1 MKKKFY
7 RRQVYIFALSLSIII
22 HAILFSLIINQPYF
36 LQSMILEDTEGKR
49 EKNEYDYI
57 ILVDNEAQP
66 EEKVNEETQFVSDR
80 NTSQY
85 GFNRPSST
93 IIPNNSVRGGQNY
106 QRANTPNNNQNNANI
121 KQSQY
126 GDVSIYS
133 PEKTETK
140 KEQKKVPSSFN
151 EASERALVFSSETGR
166 MQLGTR
172 AMDYYWYFKNIV
184 VKIGDMWRYTIP
196 NQAHYM
202 GLIRSD
208 DVEILLSI
216 DEEGKIEFVDY
227 LKRSSLGQQSLDNS
241 CMKAA
246 EYAGNVGTP
255 PETLMK
261 EYGENG
267 KIYIPFRF
275 IYQNFRNQY

>member
-1 MKKKFY
+1 MKKKFHG
-7 RRQVYIFALSLSIII
+7 RRDYIFALALSVII

-36 LQSMILEDTEGKR
+36 LQSMVLEEDEKKK
-49 EKNEYDYI
+49 EKNGYDYV
-57 ILVDNEAQP
+57 ILVDNEAPP
-66 EEKVNEETQFVSDR
+66 EEKVNEETQFVSER

-85 GFNRPSST
+85 GFNTPSST
-93 IIPNNSVRGGQNY
+93 IIPNNSVMGGQNH
-106 QRANTPNNNQNNANI
+106 QKPNTPNNNQNNANI
-121 KQSQY
+121 NQSQY
-126 GDVSIYS
+126 GNVSIYS

-140 KEQKKVPSSFN
+140 KEQKKIPSSFD
-151 EASERALVFSSETGR
+151 EAYERALIFSSETGR

-184 VKIGDMWRYTIP
+184 AKIGDMWRYTIP

-216 DEEGKIEFVDY
+216 DEEGNIEFVDY
-227 LKRSSLGQQSLDNS
+227 LKKSSLGQQSLDNS

-246 EYAGNVGTP
+246 EYAGNVGAP
-255 PETLMK
+255 PETLME

-275 IYQNFRNQY
+275 IYQNFRNQD